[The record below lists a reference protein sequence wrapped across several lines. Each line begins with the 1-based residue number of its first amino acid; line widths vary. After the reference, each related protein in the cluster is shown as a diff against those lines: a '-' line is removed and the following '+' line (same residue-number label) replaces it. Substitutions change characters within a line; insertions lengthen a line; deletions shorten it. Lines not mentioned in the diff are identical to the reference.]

1 MSSEAFIPPLREL
14 PARRLAERA
23 EHLRGEL
30 HRSHPPRPRRRSIA
44 IALVVL
50 ALGVLLATPAFGLRD
65 QLGHLFG
72 SDTHPPEVI
81 RRYFT
86 NQSVHGSQADPA
98 DVILAK
104 QARVATAIF
113 VDGYGKRV
121 IWVAPTK
128 AGGFCTTGGLCD
140 RKREIPFLSTLEIS
154 GPDTHTPPN
163 PDRDVHVFLQ
173 GTTLIHGAKGV
184 AVTFEDGTIQ
194 WLQLQ
199 WVPKPIDAGFY
210 LYELPKEHWDVG
222 RRPLALVVE
231 DATGKVLARDAKA
244 ARYFRDSQRHGF
256 AAPSNAKLTPP
267 PPPPAPK
274 KQTFD
279 DPADDAPGSALD
291 VTHVT
296 VTERDNDTLDFEV
309 TLAGELNWDEDGPL
323 VAIDT
328 DRNPDTGSAF
338 YGTEFQLALVGGGNA
353 REAEPVL
360 YRANGWDFRGERFAR
375 AAWGGGPHSSVISI
389 KRSVLGLKPGQ
400 GFNLVAGSVSNH
412 PDMAPDFGT
421 FSYEPSSGTPP
432 PPLGRDR
439 RAPKLFAYD
448 SMGVSGGEAKLHY
461 WVLEGRGSARQ
472 VIRIFRGRRLL
483 KTIWTPLAAVNPF
496 GTTETGWRVP
506 PDVHGALRYRIRS
519 FDAAGNASTLETAA
533 LLVR

>member
-1 MSSEAFIPPLREL
+1 MSTEAFVPPLREL

-44 IALVVL
+44 IALLVI
-50 ALGVLLATPAFGLRD
+50 AFGVLLATPAFGLRD

-72 SDTHPPEVI
+72 SDTHPPDGI

-86 NQSVHGSQADPA
+86 NMSVHGPQADSA
-98 DVILAK
+98 DVVLANK
-104 QARVATAIF
+104 ARVATAIF
-113 VDGYGKRV
+113 VDDYGKRV
-121 IWVAPTK
+121 IWSAPTK

-140 RKREIPFLSTLEIS
+140 RKREIPFVSTLEIS
-154 GPDTHTPPN
+154 GPDSRTAPK
-163 PDRDVHVFLQ
+163 PDRDVHVFFQ
-173 GTTLIHGAKGV
+173 GATVIHGAKGV

-199 WVPKPIDAGFY
+199 WVPRPIDAGFY
-210 LYELPKEHWDVG
+210 LYELTKEHWDFG
-222 RRPLALVVE
+222 RRPVAFSVE
-231 DATGKVLARDAKA
+231 DANGKVLARDAKA
-244 ARYFRDSQRHGF
+244 AGYFRDSQRDGF

-274 KQTFD
+274 EQTFD
-279 DPADDAPGSALD
+279 DPAGDALGSALD
-291 VTHVT
+291 VTHVR
-296 VTERDNDTLDFEV
+296 VTERDHDTLDFEV
-309 TLAGELNWDEDGPL
+309 TLADELNWDEDGPL

-338 YGTEFQLALVGGGNA
+338 YGTEFQLAFAGGGNA

-360 YRANGWDFRGERFAR
+360 YRANGWDFQGQRYTS
-375 AAWGGGPHSSVISI
+375 AAWGGGPHSGVFSI

-400 GFNLVAGSVSNH
+400 GFNLVAGSVANR

-421 FSYEPSSGTPP
+421 FVYQPSSGTPP
-432 PPLGRDR
+432 PRLGRDR
-439 RAPKLFAYD
+439 RPPKLFAYD
-448 SMGVSGGEAKLHY
+448 SMGVRGGEAKLHY

-472 VIRIFRGRRLL
+472 VIRIFHGRRLL
-483 KTIWTPLAAVNPF
+483 KTIWTPLAAVSPF
-496 GTTETGWRVP
+496 GTTETDWRLP
-506 PDVHGALRYRIRS
+506 PGVHGTLRYTVRS
-519 FDAAGNASTLETAA
+519 FDAAGNASTREAAA
-533 LLVR
+533 LAVR